1 MTTTG
6 SISRWVVAVRRITVV
21 MALFAALGVGVF
33 AVPQPAQAT
42 ASSCGTLPDPLP
54 AGFVSCWRVTAG
66 FSLMLPLF
74 GNSGSNS
81 FDVNWGDGQSTTG
94 ITGEAPT
101 HTFTD
106 AGDYWIVVSGTA
118 QITRGEETFLLG
130 ENESTYIPLGHTH
143 RLANPGKIMLEL
155 IEKCF
160 PAKASGE
167 WASKLAEIFPAREKV
182 LETDAALYRKINTQ
196 NNIALELVEESSETP
211 SYA

>member
-1 MTTTG
+1 M
-6 SISRWVVAVRRITVV
+6 VAVRRITVV

-106 AGDYWIVVSGTA
+106 AGDYWIVVSGTTRPKVSLAPGVISDNVRNSLIRIA
-118 QITRGEETFLLG
+118 QWGGLALAFAEFVSRAGGVAGAGAGRTR
-130 ENESTYIPLGHTH
+130 
-143 RLANPGKIMLEL
+143 
-155 IEKCF
+155 
-160 PAKASGE
+160 
-167 WASKLAEIFPAREKV
+167 
-182 LETDAALYRKINTQ
+182 
-196 NNIALELVEESSETP
+196 
-211 SYA
+211 YAP